1 MKILFVS
8 EYYPP
13 KIMGGGEINLEVLA
27 TALTERGIGVSV
39 LTSYF
44 PGLEETEMKKGL
56 TILRNLKTGNN
67 PSSFIQNIKRSLFF
81 SQSIVREVK
90 KILNKQEIDAIH
102 FIGTSIIAAK
112 ALKKLRVPLFATIE
126 SYPTLCP
133 KGDRIFRG
141 KKECKKECSFTNFLS
156 CQASS
161 RDIGKMKN
169 KWYLKYNF
177 PVLLYIYH
185 YYDRLHKSLPHCNL
199 IAISEYVQ
207 RLLEQQGN
215 DSIVIPNAL
224 PINKFKIN
232 KFKFDKE
239 KKSKYPKIIYFGSL
253 IRSKGPQV
261 LLEAIEGLN
270 VKCELYG
277 EGVLQKE
284 LEQKIQQRKLSAKI
298 FAPVP
303 YDEIPSLYAQA
314 DIVVFP
320 STWPEP
326 FGRIAIEA
334 MAAGKPIVG
343 SAIGGIKETITKET
357 GILVDPGNSQ
367 QLREAIMMLIH
378 NPSLRN
384 TMKKAGREI
393 AEKKYTE
400 DKVIERLVAV
410 YKTKINSSFSNL
422 NRP

>member
-1 MKILFVS
+1 
-8 EYYPP
+8 
-13 KIMGGGEINLEVLA
+13 MGGGEINLEVLA
-27 TALTERGIGVSV
+27 TALTKRGVEVSV

-56 TILRNLKTGNN
+56 TILRNLKTGIN
-67 PSSFIQNIKRSLFF
+67 PSSFIENIKRSLFF
-81 SQSIVREVK
+81 SQSVVREVK
-90 KILNKQEIDAIH
+90 KILNKQKIDAIH
-102 FIGTSIIAAK
+102 FIGTSIIAAN

-133 KGDRIFRG
+133 KGDRIFHG
-141 KKECKKECSFTNFLS
+141 NKECKIKCSFTNFLS

-169 KWYLKYNF
+169 EWYLKYNF
-177 PVLLYIYH
+177 PALSYIYH
-185 YYDRLHKSLPHCNL
+185 YYGRLHKSLSYCSL

-207 RLLEQQGN
+207 RLLKQQGK

-224 PINKFKIN
+224 PINKFKV
-232 KFKFDKE
+232 DKE

-277 EGVLQKE
+277 DGVLQKE

-378 NPSLRN
+378 NPSLRK

-393 AEKKYTE
+393 AEETYTE
-400 DKVIERLVAV
+400 DKVVERLIAV

-422 NRP
+422 NKP

>member
-1 MKILFVS
+1 
-8 EYYPP
+8 
-13 KIMGGGEINLEVLA
+13 MGGGEINLEVLA
-27 TALTERGIGVSV
+27 TALTKREVEVSV

-56 TILRNLKTGNN
+56 TILRKLKTGNN
-67 PSSFIQNIKRSLFF
+67 PSSVIENIKRSLFF

-102 FIGTSIIAAK
+102 FIGTSIVAAN
-112 ALKKLRVPLFATIE
+112 ALKNLRVPLFATIE

-133 KGDRIFRG
+133 KGDRIFHG
-141 KKECKKECSFTNFLS
+141 KKECKIKCSFTNFLS
-156 CQASS
+156 CQADSLE
-161 RDIGKMKN
+161 IGKIKN
-169 KWYLKYNF
+169 EWYLKYNF
-177 PVLLYIYH
+177 PALSYIYH
-185 YYDRLHKSLPHCNL
+185 YYSQLHKSLPQCNL

-207 RLLEQQGN
+207 RLLKQQGN

-224 PINKFKIN
+224 PINKFKV
-232 KFKFDKE
+232 DKE
-239 KKSKYPKIIYFGSL
+239 KKNKPPKIIYFGSL

-261 LLEAIEGLN
+261 LLETIEVLN

-277 EGVLQKE
+277 AGVLQKE
-284 LEQKIQQRKLSAKI
+284 LEQSIQQLKLSAKI

-303 YDEIPSLYAQA
+303 YDKIPSLYAQA

-334 MAAGKPIVG
+334 MAAGKPVVG

-367 QLREAIMMLIH
+367 QLREAITILIQNPALRKKMGKAGRGIAEERYAEEKVVGSLIAMYKIKI
-378 NPSLRN
+378 NPSL
-384 TMKKAGREI
+384 
-393 AEKKYTE
+393 
-400 DKVIERLVAV
+400 
-410 YKTKINSSFSNL
+410 SNL
-422 NRP
+422 NKP